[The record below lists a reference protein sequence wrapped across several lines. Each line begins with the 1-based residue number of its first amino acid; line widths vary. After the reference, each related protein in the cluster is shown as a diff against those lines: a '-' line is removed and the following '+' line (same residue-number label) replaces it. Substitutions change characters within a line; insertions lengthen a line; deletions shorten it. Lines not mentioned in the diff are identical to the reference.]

1 MTDST
6 SVEPS
11 GVQEVYNFT
20 SENARTLLSQG
31 WHAYC
36 TQGNQVYEYTFT
48 PREQVAHHLKEQM
61 MTASSKLIGL
71 LRPPAIE
78 APVRVAAAS
87 RRTVGP
93 FDRLLMSE
101 RPLTANEVRKMFK
114 LTARHG
120 RNPR

>member
-1 MTDST
+1 MHRVVLAVVVSLVLAACSPGLAANPRYATDSGAGPQGAPQT
-6 SVEPS
+6 SDQPA
-11 GVQEVYNFT
+11 G
-20 SENARTLLSQG
+20 
-31 WHAYC
+31 
-36 TQGNQVYEYTFT
+36 
-48 PREQVAHHLKEQM
+48 
-61 MTASSKLIGL
+61 
-71 LRPPAIE
+71 PPAIE